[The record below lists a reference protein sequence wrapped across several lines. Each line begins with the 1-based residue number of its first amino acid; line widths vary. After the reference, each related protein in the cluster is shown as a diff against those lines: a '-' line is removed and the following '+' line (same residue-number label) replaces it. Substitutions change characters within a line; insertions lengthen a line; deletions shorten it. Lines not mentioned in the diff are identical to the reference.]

1 METPPTPRCLG
12 VDDWALKKGHTYGTL
27 LCDLE
32 RQQVIELWEGRDGDP
47 LAKWL
52 QDIRS
57 QNHHARPGQRLCG
70 RARKGAPQATQV
82 ADRFHLRQ
90 NLSKAL
96 RTLFEQQPQVL
107 KLPITCANYFISDGH
122 LVVRRDSDAG

>member
-1 METPPTPRCLG
+1 MG

-52 QDIRS
+52 QE
-57 QNHHARPGQRLCG
+57 HPGVEIITRDRASAYADG
-70 RARKGAPQATQV
+70 ARKGAPQATQV
-82 ADRFHLRQ
+82 ADRFHLTP
-90 NLSKAL
+90 K
-96 RTLFEQQPQVL
+96 FEQSAAHTV
-107 KLPITCANYFISDGH
+107 
-122 LVVRRDSDAG
+122 